1 MLICDCL
8 RQALTD
14 DPARVH
20 EAWEVGAQMMNRV
33 MMTEWNRRPD
43 DDREEAFLGAGS
55 RGGCSCLTSCS
66 SPRQSIGKKSGKRR
80 TNLPLVPVTRVL
92 RARHSVSRLHV
103 LPCGTR
109 LPRLRVRYTR

>member
-20 EAWEVGAQMMNRV
+20 EAWEVGVQMMNRV

-43 DDREEAFLGAGS
+43 DDDREEAFLGAGG
-55 RGGCSCLTSCS
+55 RGGCSCLTSVFIAAS
-66 SPRQSIGKKSGKRR
+66 VNRPKKESGKRR
-80 TNLPLVPVTRVL
+80 TKLPLG
-92 RARHSVSRLHV
+92 S
-103 LPCGTR
+103 
-109 LPRLRVRYTR
+109 